1 MWKRLAFVASA
12 LLILSVF
19 RCTPTPHQ
27 VPNDSL
33 KVWLVG
39 LDGKTLLLDQKAA
52 ESVPPPPVKQ
62 DKNGG
67 YYGTR
72 FALSPEQYSRLK
84 QAKNPAIIRVL
95 YGEKDQFLRAEA
107 FPLSKL
113 LKEGNIDLPDAQLIP
128 PKAVQIDYQVL
139 DYSTPLPLPMIIQE
153 VDLRKYPWSIYGRLI
168 IRLPKNIYC
177 YFTTTSPCELER
189 CLRYPP
195 EFNFE
200 SIEILANAGPAVIKT
215 LTSADCAVTLAASQA
230 FSTAGPSATF
240 KIRATL
246 RRLRAVP
253 ASPAPVYSFRF
264 SNSALPS
271 RIEASNLVI
280 VDLSSLATLAVG
292 ATQTVEFQLSW
303 ILPTGIGAKD
313 FFIVNNATYDAIV
326 AKGGCTTPNT
336 MQYYA
341 EDRFRFNL
349 NGAVGGCL

>member
-1 MWKRLAFVASA
+1 MWKRLAIVAST
-12 LLILSVF
+12 LLILTVI

-39 LDGKTLLLDQKAA
+39 LDGKTLLLDQKSA
-52 ESVPPPPVKQ
+52 ESVPPPPVKA
-62 DKNGG
+62 DKNGV

-72 FALSPEQYSRLK
+72 FALSPEQFSRLK
-84 QAKNPAIIRVL
+84 QAKNPAVIRVL

-107 FPLSKL
+107 FPLSQL
-113 LKEGNIDLPDAQLIP
+113 LKEGNIDLPDAQLIL

-139 DYSTPLPLPMIIQE
+139 DYPTPLTLPMLIQE
-153 VDLRKYPWSIYGRLI
+153 IDFRKYPWNAYGRLI
-168 IRLPKNIYC
+168 IRLPHRFVC

-230 FSTAGPSATF
+230 FRTAGPSATF

-246 RRLRAVP
+246 RRLRAAP
-253 ASPAPVYSFRF
+253 ASPVYSFRY
-264 SNSALPS
+264 SSSSLPS
-271 RIEASNLVI
+271 RLEASNLVS

-292 ATQTVEFQLSW
+292 ATQTVDFELNW
-303 ILPTGIGAKD
+303 VLPTGIGAKD